1 MVIKGEWNSEWFNE
15 RFDEWFNEWL
25 DARFEKHYLWCVA
38 RFGTIST
45 IQQTWKTPM
54 EECYF
59 SENCRLK
66 PATLLKVTLLHG
78 CFACFFKFC
87 KWYQHITLHFL
98 WRNSTKDC
106 VTWSNENAKGVKR
119 AISFSKLIRFLFEV
133 LHSMIWYEE
142 IRTITCGMILHN
154 IVRTFFSIIVMFH
167 SRQFWWFS
175 FHWWQPIK

>member
-1 MVIKGEWNSEWFNE
+1 MIQCMIGCEIWKALFVMRS
-15 RFDEWFNEWL
+15 
-25 DARFEKHYLWCVA
+25 

-59 SENCRLK
+59 SEN
-66 PATLLKVTLLHG
+66 
-78 CFACFFKFC
+78 CFFKFC

-106 VTWSNENAKGVKR
+106 VTWSNENVKGVKR

-133 LHSMIWYEE
+133 LHSMIWYKE